1 MVPRRAKKP
10 RRVMQARV
18 SSLVNIDGWFGMFFK
33 PIVLDAPCS
42 SMDSPIPSVEPCSP
56 HPCSIS
62 CTRLVV
68 VGLVPLH

>member
-42 SMDSPIPSVEPCSP
+42 SMDSPFRASS
-56 HPCSIS
+56 
-62 CTRLVV
+62 
-68 VGLVPLH
+68 LVPLTPAPFHVLGW

>member
-33 PIVLDAPCS
+33 PIVLDALCCAP
-42 SMDSPIPSVEPCSP
+42 PWIP
-56 HPCSIS
+56 
-62 CTRLVV
+62 
-68 VGLVPLH
+68 

>member
-33 PIVLDAPCS
+33 PIVLDAPWIPRFRAS
-42 SMDSPIPSVEPCSP
+42 S
-56 HPCSIS
+56 
-62 CTRLVV
+62 
-68 VGLVPLH
+68 LVPLTPAPFHVLGW